1 MSLDGVCIH
10 TVVSYACFHVSAV
23 LMTLFR
29 AAIHLP
35 CSTLLSATNRVTP
48 SDMLS
53 NMAFFLTHT
62 SFN

>member
-1 MSLDGVCIH
+1 
-10 TVVSYACFHVSAV
+10 
-23 LMTLFR
+23 MTLFR

-35 CSTLLSATNRVTP
+35 CSALLSGNNRVTP

-62 SFN
+62 SFEAKGANSLQANVVTWHLQRGGK